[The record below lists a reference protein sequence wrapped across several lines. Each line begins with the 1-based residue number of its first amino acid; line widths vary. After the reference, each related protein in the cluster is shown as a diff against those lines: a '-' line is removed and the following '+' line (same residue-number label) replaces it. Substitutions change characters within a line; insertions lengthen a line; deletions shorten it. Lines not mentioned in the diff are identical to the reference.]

1 MNNQIICDIQKVQW
15 ASLHYRNQW
24 GDMRRLK
31 PKTITVHNTPVTEA
45 EIAWNSGGRPLIDV
59 AKEKGII
66 DVWTP
71 VLRLQ
76 FSANHQLVYTAE
88 KALSLWKAWQ
98 SKIFG
103 KN

>member
-1 MNNQIICDIQKVQW
+1 MNNHIVCDINKVQW
-15 ASLHYRNQW
+15 ASLVYKNQF
-24 GDMRRLK
+24 GDCRQKK
-31 PKTITVHNTPVTEA
+31 PKTVTVHNTPVTEA
-45 EIAWNSGGRPLIDV
+45 EIEFSTGRNLIEV

-76 FSANHQLVYTAE
+76 FSANHSLVYLGE

>member
-1 MNNQIICDIQKVQW
+1 MNNQIVCDLNKVQW
-15 ASLHYRNQW
+15 ASLVYKNQW
-24 GDMRRLK
+24 GDFRQKK
-31 PKTITVHNTPVTEA
+31 PKVVTVHNSPVTEA
-45 EIAWNSGGRPLIDV
+45 EIAYPSGRPLLEL

-66 DVWTP
+66 DTWTP

-76 FSANHQLVYTAE
+76 FSANHTLVYTAE